1 MPYRNDEE
9 FTLRTARWAE
19 VCNVVASTL
28 MVLILLGA
36 CILLDRQNRQV
47 VALRDQLEVRNGQG
61 ARGLELAEQRNEQGI
76 RSLELLEAA
85 VKRLDLVARQQ
96 MEPIPEPEPDM
107 R

>member
-1 MPYRNDEE
+1 MPYRNEEE
-9 FTLRTARWAE
+9 FTLRTAHWAE

-47 VALRDQLEVRNGQG
+47 IDLKDQLEVRNAQG
-61 ARGLELAEQRNEQGI
+61 ARGLELAELRNEQGI
-76 RSLELLEAA
+76 RNLELLEAA
-85 VKRLDLVARQQ
+85 VARLDQVARQQ
-96 MEPIPEPEPDM
+96 MEPMPEPE

>member
-1 MPYRNDEE
+1 MPYRSDEE

-36 CILLDRQNRQV
+36 CILLDQQNRQV
-47 VALRDQLEVRNGQG
+47 DDLTDQLELRNAQG
-61 ARGLELAEQRNEQGI
+61 KRGLELAELRNEQGI
-76 RSLELLEAA
+76 RNLELLEAA
-85 VKRLDLVARQQ
+85 VARLDQVARQQ
-96 MEPIPEPEPDM
+96 MEPMPEPE